1 MKKYDN
7 TAGLI
12 LAGGRAQRMGGQDKG
27 LLQLN
32 GHAMI
37 EYVIAGLNR
46 QVCALTINANR
57 NIHAYQQFG
66 YPVIADQLADF
77 QGPLAGMVS
86 AMQDCQHEYMV
97 IAPCDGPFIRD
108 DYVARLHA
116 ARARTGSNISVAHD
130 GQRLQPVYT
139 LLASSLCPSL
149 LAYLATGN
157 RKIDLWYQ
165 QEGYCVADF
174 ADATELFV
182 NINTPQEL
190 ATASKKIGP
199 INVD

>member
-27 LLQLN
+27 LIQLN

-37 EYVIAGLNR
+37 EYVIAGLHS
-46 QVCALTINANR
+46 QVSTLMINANR
-57 NIHAYQQFG
+57 NTQAYQQFG
-66 YPVIADQLADF
+66 YPVVADQLADF

-86 AMQDCQHEYMV
+86 AMQDCHYDYIA
-97 IAPCDGPFIRD
+97 IAPCDGPFISS

-116 ARARTGSNISVAHD
+116 ASARTGHKISVAHD

-139 LLASSLCPSL
+139 LLATSLTSSL

-165 QEGYCVADF
+165 QEGYSIADF
-174 ADATELFV
+174 SDATELFI

-190 ATASKKIGP
+190 ASASKKIGP

>member
-32 GHAMI
+32 NHAMI
-37 EYVIAGLNR
+37 EYVIAALST
-46 QVCALTINANR
+46 QVATLMINANR
-57 NIHAYQQFG
+57 NIQAYQQFG
-66 YPVIADQLADF
+66 HPVIADQLTDF

-86 AMQDCQHEYMV
+86 AMQACQYDYIA
-97 IAPCDGPFIRD
+97 IAPCDGPFIST

-116 ARARTGSNISVAHD
+116 ARSATGSKISVAHD
-130 GQRLQPVYT
+130 GQRLQPVYA
-139 LLASSLCPSL
+139 LLDTSLSNSL
-149 LAYLATGN
+149 LAYLATGE
-157 RKIDLWYQ
+157 RKIDHWYQ
-165 QEGYCVADF
+165 QAGYCEADF

-190 ATASKKIGP
+190 ALASTNIGS